1 MVAIGSLFVIVERL
15 DNLVIPDEYADLERG
30 GTQLFISVGVS
41 NTLTSVSTCGHK
53 IESGGR
59 NLPAIRWG
67 QRLELR
73 VEPHTYPLRR
83 VTLSVFAR
91 FAGIDDNYN
100 KSIGH
105 CSLDV
110 NELQMEQSSTFSSP
124 LRHKGYKAGFL
135 QIQAYFV
142 FTKEGRR
149 FLADLERENK
159 ANVYKPFASIKSLSG
174 AADSDAPTLRNL
186 KSAGSSRSAR
196 SIKSSSSGR
205 KTKLKG
211 FLSLFKSKEE
221 EAVEKIVPPV
231 VQQAERA
238 KSKGTSRGSRP
249 STSKRGGG
257 GTSKSSSKRP
267 QSTRLNTQGTTIR
280 TTNSRAKVEPSR
292 LGHKFRSQPD
302 HHRDTSGGMS
312 SSPSHFRRFSSSS
325 SVYPQPPSASF
336 SPYTQQAL
344 SQARETEMA
353 LKDRRAS
360 RNDPRE
366 MKSRG
371 TDYSAEVET
380 FSQMGTDDNHVMSP
394 DLGSKLASPLSSRLA
409 SETHSYNGQV
419 QPLIVRKSRGGGGAS
434 AGAAAGGPT
443 AGGPSNT
450 AGSYHHQGKLR
461 GSGYDHGGRGSMP
474 LSQQSD
480 RNSLAGMGH
489 EYGPGGQYHQP
500 PGQMHSGQYQHPHHP
515 QWSQSRLL
523 RNEWQDENQNGISCQ
538 FCGRFNPL

>member
-1 MVAIGSLFVIVERL
+1 M
-15 DNLVIPDEYADLERG
+15 IPDEYADLERG

-53 IESGGR
+53 VESGGR
-59 NLPAIRWG
+59 NLPGIRWG
-67 QRLELR
+67 QSLELL

-110 NELQMEQSSTFSSP
+110 NELHMEQASTFSSS
-124 LRHKGYKAGFL
+124 LRHKGYNAGFL

-142 FTKEGRR
+142 FTEVGRQY
-149 FLADLERENK
+149 LADLERENK
-159 ANVYKPFASIKSLSG
+159 ASVYKPFASIKSMSGLS
-174 AADSDAPTLRNL
+174 ASETPTLRNL
-186 KSAGSSRSAR
+186 KSAGSSRSVR
-196 SIKSSSSGR
+196 SSKSTASVK

-211 FLSLFKSKEE
+211 FLSLFKSKEDE
-221 EAVEKIVPPV
+221 LVEKIVPPV
-231 VQQAERA
+231 VQQAELRA
-238 KSKGTSRGSRP
+238 KSKGKSISSR
-249 STSKRGGG
+249 STTTLKRGAGG
-257 GTSKSSSKRP
+257 AKSSSLNRS
-267 QSTRLNTQGTTIR
+267 QFTRLNTNGTTIR
-280 TTNSRAKVEPSR
+280 TTNSRAKLEPSR
-292 LGHKFRSQPD
+292 LNHKFRSQPQLGD

-312 SSPSHFRRFSSSS
+312 SSPSHFRKFSSSS
-325 SVYPQPPSASF
+325 SVYPQAPSASF

-344 SQARETEMA
+344 SQAQNTEMA

-360 RNDPRE
+360 RNNPQQ

-380 FSQMGTDDNHVMSP
+380 FSQLGTDDNHVMSP

-409 SETHSYNGQV
+409 SEAHSYHEQV
-419 QPLIVRKSRGGGGAS
+419 QPLMVRKSRGGGTSSGPDVAGAS
-434 AGAAAGGPT
+434 SGNNSA
-443 AGGPSNT
+443 S
-450 AGSYHHQGKLR
+450 SYIHQQSKLR
-461 GSGYDHGGRGSMP
+461 GSGYDTDGPGGPGGRGSMP
-474 LSQQSD
+474 PSRQSN
-480 RNSLAGMGH
+480 RNPMVGMGL
-489 EYGPGGQYHQP
+489 GYHSP
-500 PGQMHSGQYQHPHHP
+500 PPQMHAGPYQPPHHP

-538 FCGRFNPL
+538 FCGQFNPL

>member
-1 MVAIGSLFVIVERL
+1 MLRNHAPSVIPL
-15 DNLVIPDEYADLERG
+15 LTQDNLVIPEEYADIERG

-53 IESGGR
+53 VESGGR
-59 NLPAIRWG
+59 NLPGIRWG
-67 QRLELR
+67 QSLELR

-110 NELQMEQSSTFSSP
+110 NEQHMEHPSTFSSS
-124 LRHKGYKAGFL
+124 LRHKGYNAGFL

-149 FLADLERENK
+149 FLADLERGCK
-159 ANVYKPFASIKSLSG
+159 ANVYRPFASIKSLSG

-196 SIKSSSSGR
+196 STKSSSPGK

-211 FLSLFKSKEE
+211 FLSLFKSKEDE
-221 EAVEKIVPPV
+221 DVEKIVPPAV
-231 VQQAERA
+231 LQAEKRKG
-238 KSKGTSRGSRP
+238 KSRETA
-249 STSKRGGG
+249 TKRGD
-257 GTSKSSSKRP
+257 TKSSSKRP
-267 QSTRLNTQGTTIR
+267 QSTRLSTQGTTIR
-280 TTNSRAKVEPSR
+280 TTNSRSKIEPSR
-292 LGHKFRSQPD
+292 LNHKFKTQTGN
-302 HHRDTSGGMS
+302 HRDTSGGES
-312 SSPSHFRRFSSSS
+312 TNPSHFRQFSSSS
-325 SVYPQPPSASF
+325 SIYPQPPSASF

-353 LKDRRAS
+353 LKDRRVS
-360 RNDPRE
+360 RSNPQE

-380 FSQMGTDDNHVMSP
+380 FSQMGTDDNQVMSP
-394 DLGSKLASPLSSRLA
+394 DLGSKLASPLSSRLV
-409 SETHSYNGQV
+409 SEARSYNEQV
-419 QPLIVRKSRGGGGAS
+419 QPLIVRKSRGGGAS
-434 AGAAAGGPT
+434 SSAAAVVV
-443 AGGPSNT
+443 APSNT
-450 AGSYHHQGKLR
+450 AGSYYHKRKLC
-461 GSGYDHGGRGSMP
+461 GSGYETGGPVGRGSMP
-474 LSQQSD
+474 PSRNSD
-480 RNSLAGMGH
+480 RNSLVGSGVGH
-489 EYGPGGQYHQP
+489 EYAAHHSPGGQYYQP
-500 PGQMHSGQYQHPHHP
+500 STQMHSGQYQHPHHQ

>member
-1 MVAIGSLFVIVERL
+1 M
-15 DNLVIPDEYADLERG
+15 IPDEFADLERD

-53 IESGGR
+53 VESGGR
-59 NLPAIRWG
+59 NLPGIRWG
-67 QRLELR
+67 QSLELL

-110 NELQMEQSSTFSSP
+110 NELLMEQSSTFSSP
-124 LRHKGYKAGFL
+124 LRHKGYNAGFL

-142 FTKEGRR
+142 FTKAGRQY
-149 FLADLERENK
+149 LADLERENK
-159 ANVYKPFASIKSLSG
+159 ATVYKPFASIKSMSGLSG
-174 AADSDAPTLRNL
+174 SETPTLRNL
-186 KSAGSSRSAR
+186 KSAGSSRSVR
-196 SIKSSSSGR
+196 SSKSTASVK
-205 KTKLKG
+205 KTKLQG
-211 FLSLFKSKEE
+211 FLSLFKSKEDE
-221 EAVEKIVPPV
+221 VVQKIVPPV
-231 VQQAERA
+231 VRQAELRA
-238 KSKGTSRGSRP
+238 KSKGKNISSRGTTTLR
-249 STSKRGGG
+249 RGAGA
-257 GTSKSSSKRP
+257 SKRP
-267 QSTRLNTQGTTIR
+267 QSTRPNTNGTTIR
-280 TTNSRAKVEPSR
+280 TTNSRATLEPSR
-292 LGHKFRSQPD
+292 LNHKFRSQP

-312 SSPSHFRRFSSSS
+312 SNPSHFRKFSSSS
-325 SVYPQPPSASF
+325 SVYPQAPSASF

-344 SQARETEMA
+344 SQARDTGTA

-360 RNDPRE
+360 RNNPQQ

-380 FSQMGTDDNHVMSP
+380 FSQLGTDDNHVMSP

-409 SETHSYNGQV
+409 SDAHSYHEQV
-419 QPLIVRKSRGGGGAS
+419 RPLMVRKSRGGGTSSSAAVAAGAS
-434 AGAAAGGPT
+434 SGNN
-443 AGGPSNT
+443 S
-450 AGSYHHQGKLR
+450 GSSYIHQQSKLR
-461 GSGYDHGGRGSMP
+461 GSGYDTGGPGGPGGRGSMP
-474 LSQQSD
+474 PSRQSD
-480 RNSLAGMGH
+480 RNSMVGMGI
-489 EYGPGGQYHQP
+489 GYHSP
-500 PGQMHSGQYQHPHHP
+500 PPQMHAGPYQHPHHP